1 MTVNKMNTIAI
12 INDISTNDQIIKSYC
27 AFATGPCG
35 FNTAS
40 FLSQP
45 PRNRSNDNGRSEAN
59 FQNAFFSC
67 TIENLLSPWIE
78 TMPIK
83 QYKPINL

>member
-1 MTVNKMNTIAI
+1 MTVNRMNTIAI
-12 INDISTNDQIIKSYC
+12 INDISKNDQTIKSYC

-40 FLSQP
+40 FYHSH
-45 PRNRSNDNGRSEAN
+45 RGTEVMITEEAKPTSK
-59 FQNAFFSC
+59 NAFSC

>member
-1 MTVNKMNTIAI
+1 MITE
-12 INDISTNDQIIKSYC
+12 
-27 AFATGPCG
+27 
-35 FNTAS
+35 
-40 FLSQP
+40 
-45 PRNRSNDNGRSEAN
+45 EAKPTSK
-59 FQNAFFSC
+59 NAFFSC

>member
-1 MTVNKMNTIAI
+1 MTKQLNHTVLL
-12 INDISTNDQIIKSYC
+12 QQVY
-27 AFATGPCG
+27 G

>member
-1 MTVNKMNTIAI
+1 MITE
-12 INDISTNDQIIKSYC
+12 
-27 AFATGPCG
+27 
-35 FNTAS
+35 
-40 FLSQP
+40 
-45 PRNRSNDNGRSEAN
+45 EAKPTSKTL
-59 FQNAFFSC
+59 FSC